1 MEEFFGEFLYIIL
14 TLIVLIGSAI
24 VKMFEKKNQ
33 PADESSNGVLSL
45 FDEQDEQEEK
55 EMAFYDE
62 EEKKEYSEKQEIE
75 QNVPPVVTE
84 MKEQQDTR
92 AGNEQDKQ
100 QDKKP
105 KQLYDWR
112 QGIVMS
118 EILQR
123 KHFTI

>member
-84 MKEQQDTR
+84 MKEQQD
-92 AGNEQDKQ
+92 
-100 QDKKP
+100 KKP
-105 KQLYDWR
+105 KQLYDWP